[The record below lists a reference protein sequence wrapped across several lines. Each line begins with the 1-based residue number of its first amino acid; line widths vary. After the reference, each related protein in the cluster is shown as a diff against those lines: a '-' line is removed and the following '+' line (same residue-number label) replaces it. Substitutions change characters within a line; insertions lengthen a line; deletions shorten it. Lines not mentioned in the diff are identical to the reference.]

1 MFINENTSNNILKY
15 QIESR
20 LEIDEFAMRILRQ
33 GEIDG
38 VFVPGVSGTENG
50 VFLLIPVAKSV
61 TLEKYLLSE
70 AERNGGINSL
80 VKIADLM
87 RQAIHIDK
95 SCAGHMMGK
104 SVLIKNFKYAYVTD
118 DKLQLICLPVASA
131 KYESNSDRDFYR
143 SIIVS
148 GIYSEE
154 EWSVAG
160 ALINFINSNDFT
172 LEEFLFRLDKI
183 TENRVDNKNDE
194 TDNLEIEIELLPE
207 DEGGPSV
214 SGFLKKIK
222 SFFFPKSNENEM
234 LEKSQE
240 RVAPNGIYVLAVRS
254 TAEEYPICFG
264 PDVIGTDENTCSICF
279 PESNV
284 ISENH
289 CRVYFDKNRFY
300 LEDLGS
306 KLGTYLNNEKMQPNK
321 AKVIVHG
328 DLIRVGNEELVF
340 SRRIPS

>member
-20 LEIDEFAMRILRQ
+20 LDIDEFAMRILKQ

-38 VFVPGVSGTENG
+38 VFVPGVSETEEG

-80 VKIADLM
+80 VKIADLI
-87 RQAIHIDK
+87 RQAVHIAK
-95 SCAGHMMGK
+95 SCAGHMMGN
-104 SVLIKNFKYAYVTD
+104 SVLVKNFKYAYVAD

-131 KYESNSDRDFYR
+131 KYESESDKNFYR
-143 SIIVS
+143 SIIAS
-148 GIYSEE
+148 GIYCDE

-160 ALINFINSNDFT
+160 ALINFINSDDFS
-172 LEEFLFRLDKI
+172 LEELLFRLDKI
-183 TENRVDNKNDE
+183 TGKHVGNKNDE
-194 TDNLEIEIELLPE
+194 TDNLEIEIEVLPE
-207 DEGGPSV
+207 DGDGFNENS
-214 SGFLKKIK
+214 FLKKIK
-222 SFFFPKSNENEM
+222 NFFFPKATENEM

-240 RVAPNGIYVLAVRS
+240 RSAPNGIYVLAVRS
-254 TAEEYPICFG
+254 TGEEYPICFG

-279 PESNV
+279 PESNL

-289 CRVYFDKNRFY
+289 CRVYFEKNKFY

-340 SRRIPS
+340 SRRMSV

>member
-20 LEIDEFAMRILRQ
+20 LDIDEFAMRILKQ

-38 VFVPGVSGTENG
+38 VFVPGVSETEDG

-61 TLEKYLLSE
+61 TLEKCLLSE

-80 VKIADLM
+80 VKIADLI
-87 RQAIHIDK
+87 RQAVHIDK
-95 SCAGHMMGK
+95 SCAGHMMGN
-104 SVLIKNFKYAYVTD
+104 SVLVKNFKYAYVTD
-118 DKLQLICLPVASA
+118 DKLQLICLPAASA
-131 KYESNSDRDFYR
+131 KYESDSDKNFYR
-143 SIIVS
+143 SIIAS
-148 GIYSEE
+148 GIYCDE

-160 ALINFINSNDFT
+160 TLINFINSDDFT
-172 LEEFLFRLDKI
+172 LEEFLLRLDKI
-183 TENRVDNKNDE
+183 TENHVDDKNDE
-194 TDNLEIEIELLPE
+194 TDNLEIELEVLSE
-207 DEGGPSV
+207 GEGGLSV
-214 SGFLKKIK
+214 NGFLKKIK
-222 SFFFPKSNENEM
+222 GFFFPGSPQNETI
-234 LEKSQE
+234 EKPQE
-240 RVAPNGIYVLAVRS
+240 RVAPNGIYVLAVRN
-254 TAEEYPICFG
+254 TGEEYPICFG

-284 ISENH
+284 ISKNH

-340 SRRIPS
+340 SRRSSV